1 MRRLFYAAFASMLLG
16 VASGLFY
23 REFTKGN
30 DFTGDTQLAL
40 VHTHLLAL
48 GMTVFLIL
56 LALEKLFAVAES
68 PLFGWFFWVYSAG
81 ILVTTGAMTA
91 QGILAVLGLEHSA
104 AVAGIAGLGH
114 IALLVGLVLYFVA
127 LRPKVLAAR
136 PAAAATE
143 PAATAAVV
151 TGR

>member
-1 MRRLFYAAFASMLLG
+1 MKRLFYAAFASMLLG

-48 GMTVFLIL
+48 GMIVFLVL
-56 LALEKLFAVAES
+56 LALEKLFSVAES

-81 ILVTTGAMTA
+81 LLVTTGAMTA
-91 QGILAVLGLEHSA
+91 QGIFAVLGMEHSA

-127 LRPKVLAAR
+127 LRPKVVAGT
-136 PAAAATE
+136 AAAT
-143 PAATAAVV
+143 TA
-151 TGR
+151 R